1 MKKNIYTYVF
11 GYFSNSMC
19 EKKKCIYVFFGDFP
33 AVEKKKKFCSRSA
46 ETVLGHCPNCI
57 VIESFVL

>member
-1 MKKNIYTYVF
+1 MYTYVF

-19 EKKKCIYVFFGDFP
+19 EKKCIYVFLGDFL
-33 AVEKKKKFCSRSA
+33 AIKKKKKYSRSA

-57 VIESFVL
+57 VIREIILQEKGC